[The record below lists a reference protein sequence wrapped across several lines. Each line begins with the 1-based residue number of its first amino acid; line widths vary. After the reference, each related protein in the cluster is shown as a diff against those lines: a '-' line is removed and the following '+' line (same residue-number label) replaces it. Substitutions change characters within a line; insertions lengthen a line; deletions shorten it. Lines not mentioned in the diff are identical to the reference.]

1 MSRDQ
6 SSRRTGPIRLRLTG
20 AGWLFLLISVLVG
33 LAAIKSN
40 ASLLF
45 VLFGA
50 MMGAMVF
57 SCVVARRSV
66 GGVDLRRD
74 IPSRVWQNQ
83 TVHLGYY
90 LRNRRRRTPCLGL
103 GVQEVTPVGIE
114 GVAGY
119 CLHLP
124 PLTTFRAGARFTAQR
139 RGAIE
144 LRQARVGTVF
154 PFGLVSAYRHI
165 EAPADMIVWPA
176 KGKLTRQLLRRG
188 AVETSSAAPSGDSGG
203 QDEFFG
209 LRDYRPGDAP
219 RWIHWRKSATRN
231 MPVVR
236 EMARP
241 VPEVLW
247 VIVDT
252 YLADGSEPGPQV
264 SERMLRLGATLVDY
278 AFSRGY
284 QVGVA
289 LGSGDEAVSL
299 APAAGLA
306 PHHRALDAL
315 AQAKPNE
322 HLRLGEVVAKI
333 RFAQIRKAQ
342 VIVIAPQ
349 AASLD
354 AAALAQLRRNCR
366 HLAVVDE
373 GRIESVFQ
381 DDPTALQQEARC
393 P

>member
-1 MSRDQ
+1 MSDGQ
-6 SSRRTGPIRLRLTG
+6 PSRRTGQIRLRLTG

-33 LAAIKSN
+33 IAAVKSN

-50 MMGAMVF
+50 MMGALVF
-57 SCVVARRSV
+57 SCVAARRSV

-74 IPSRVWQNQ
+74 VPSRVWQNQ

-90 LRNRRRRTPCLGL
+90 LRNRRRWMPCLGL
-103 GVQEVTPVGIE
+103 GVEEVAPVGLE

-124 PLTTFRAGARFTAQR
+124 AGSAFRAGSRFTARQ

-144 LRQARVGTVF
+144 LRKARVSTVF
-154 PFGLVSAYRHI
+154 PFGLVSACRHI
-165 EAPADMIVWPA
+165 EAPTDMIVWPA
-176 KGKLTRQLLRRG
+176 KGKLTRQLLQRG
-188 AVETSSAAPSGDSGG
+188 AVETSSAAPSGDSSG

-219 RWIHWRKSATRN
+219 RWIHWRKSASRN

-247 VIVDT
+247 VVLDT
-252 YLADGSEPGPQV
+252 RSAGGLADGQRVG
-264 SERMLRLGATLVDY
+264 ERMLRLAATLVDY

-289 LGSGDEAVSL
+289 LGSGDEAVAL

-315 AQAKPNE
+315 AQAQPNE
-322 HLRLGEVVAKI
+322 HLQLGDVVARI
-333 RFAQIRKAQ
+333 RLPQIRKAQ

-349 AASLD
+349 AADLD
-354 AAALAQLRRNCR
+354 AATAQLRRNCR
-366 HLAVVDE
+366 HLAVVDASRVE
-373 GRIESVFQ
+373 NVFQ
-381 DDPTALQQEARC
+381 DDPTARRQEVQC
-393 P
+393 L